1 MFVGMWLV
9 IGAGMLTLL
18 LAAISR
24 KNKGECSDYTITIKG
39 AENNFFIDKKD
50 VEQMLVKA
58 TKGNIKGEQV
68 SSFNLHALEQML
80 EHNTWIDEAELYFDN
95 RDVLHVTVTEKE
107 PVARIF
113 TWVPPTSMARTFI
126 G

>member
-39 AENNFFIDKKD
+39 AENNFFIDKKSNI
-50 VEQMLVKA
+50 VIYLFFKIHFNSIIQFISIKIKLNKNNIFKELEISYKIVILVGKFFF
-58 TKGNIKGEQV
+58 I
-68 SSFNLHALEQML
+68 
-80 EHNTWIDEAELYFDN
+80 YF
-95 RDVLHVTVTEKE
+95 L
-107 PVARIF
+107 
-113 TWVPPTSMARTFI
+113 
-126 G
+126 